1 MQAWFV
7 SDLHLKDLNERNSI
21 ILLRFLHSLAANPK
35 ATHLFLLGDIFDLWV
50 GGSAVFQ
57 KKFQNIVDEI
67 VALKRKG
74 IEVVYFEGN
83 HDVHVK
89 NFWENKFSI
98 PVWTSAQ
105 VYQLGPYKVHLE
117 HGDLMNPDDKAYL
130 RYRSII
136 RQPGTDILADL
147 IPGKLLDEAG
157 NLASRISRKKSH
169 VRRNAQQEQIRK
181 TIHTYADQAFAK
193 DPFDYMIT
201 GHMHVRDEYEIKD
214 NGKSGLSINLGSWF
228 EETLALCLD
237 ESGHR
242 WVPL

>member
-1 MQAWFV
+1 MQAWFI

-21 ILLRFLHSLAANPK
+21 ILLRFLHSLADNPK

-50 GGSAVFQ
+50 GGSDVFQ

-67 VALKRKG
+67 VALKKKG
-74 IEVVYFEGN
+74 LEVVYFEGN

-105 VYQLGPYKVHLE
+105 IYQLGPYKVHLE
-117 HGDLMNPDDKAYL
+117 HGDLMNPEDLAYL

-136 RQPGTDILADL
+136 RQPLIAPLADL
-147 IPGKLLDEAG
+147 IPGKFLNEAG
-157 NLASRISRKKSH
+157 NFASRLSRKKSH
-169 VRRNAQQEQIRK
+169 VRRQNQQERIRK

-201 GHMHVRDEYEIKD
+201 GHMHVRDEYQVGSAEK
-214 NGKSGLSINLGSWF
+214 KGLSINLGSWF
-228 EETLALCLD
+228 EETLALRLD
-237 ESGHR
+237 ESGHH
-242 WVPL
+242 WVSL